1 MRIGS
6 REGKNPSFV
15 AEHGNHTDVEYIVG
29 LDLRVTGNLYD
40 PYIG

>member
-15 AEHGNHTDVEYIVG
+15 AEHGNHVEYIVG